1 MDPFQGR
8 PQGLIVVLVV
18 SSQVRWPKSA
28 LSWTRVGQLKSDKP
42 APRGTRASCR
52 APRLG
57 PTVDRRPSRAQCFL
71 RLLTS
76 LMVSAWLSFAGA
88 ASGRLML
95 TVSTPLSLCF
105 FFSVAPAALLSFRT
119 MLLLLLPATEKA
131 TLLYTGGAFAFALAA
146 EVCPVPVPVSVALPL
161 QPAGFLQRAMNTNW
175 PQLTVCP
182 EPGSIPKSPAATSPQ
197 PSSGGM

>member
-57 PTVDRRPSRAQCFL
+57 PTVDRRPAAPFTRSVLLALAHELDRERVAELRRGGSGTADDHGEHPAELVLLLQRRAGRLAELQDDALALVARYREGHPAVHRQGLRLRAGRRGVPRSRA
-71 RLLTS
+71 RER
-76 LMVSAWLSFAGA
+76 GA
-88 ASGRLML
+88 AFTAGGVFAAGDEHELAPVDRL
-95 TVSTPLSLCF
+95 F
-105 FFSVAPAALLSFRT
+105 
-119 MLLLLLPATEKA
+119 
-131 TLLYTGGAFAFALAA
+131 G
-146 EVCPVPVPVSVALPL
+146 
-161 QPAGFLQRAMNTNW
+161 AGFD
-175 PQLTVCP
+175 
-182 EPGSIPKSPAATSPQ
+182 
-197 PSSGGM
+197 